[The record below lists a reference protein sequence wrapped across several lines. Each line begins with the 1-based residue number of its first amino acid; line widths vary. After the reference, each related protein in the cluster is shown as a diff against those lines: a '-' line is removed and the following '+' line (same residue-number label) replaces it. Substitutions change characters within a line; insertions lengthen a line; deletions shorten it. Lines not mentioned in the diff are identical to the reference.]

1 MAFYILLENNPDLH
15 MIVGSIELIFKSGKI
30 GKKLAWISQKVAK
43 MQENSQKTQKNSWK
57 LHRYGQDIIKITKI
71 IPQLEPL
78 GKISYAFQR
87 VCLKSRQNGQKCLK
101 TATKVGKIGQKSHKM
116 TKNQIETP

>member
-43 MQENSQKTQKNSWK
+43 MQENSQRHK
-57 LHRYGQDIIKITKI
+57 
-71 IPQLEPL
+71 
-78 GKISYAFQR
+78 
-87 VCLKSRQNGQKCLK
+87 K
-101 TATKVGKIGQKSHKM
+101 TAENCKDMAKI
-116 TKNQIETP
+116 